1 MVAGR
6 YLRAR
11 RNDAFIS
18 VIATFSFA
26 GIVVGVTTLIIVLAV
41 MNGFRADLLD
51 RVLVNNS
58 HISVRPPNGKLDD
71 FDTLA
76 KRIAKTDGVVLAMPV
91 VEGEALAS
99 GPNGPQGVRV
109 RGLRQADLQ
118 VLPQVG
124 RGLHSGTLG
133 DFDSA
138 GGVVLGLRLAVQLGV
153 TLGDQVTLV
162 SPRRAETVSGSVPRV
177 QAYRVNAVLEA
188 PKRGHN
194 HDILYMPLVEAQ
206 HYFDRGATV
215 SALDIYVEDPEAVET
230 MRTAISAAADR
241 PINLVDW
248 TQANAALFG
257 ALRVERVAMFVI
269 LSLIVLVAA
278 LNITAGLTM
287 LVNDKAAD
295 IAILRTMGASRASI
309 IRIFVLTGAT
319 IGTVGTLAGFA
330 IGYAVAA
337 NADSV
342 RDTIRMLVD
351 EQYLPRGF
359 AALANLPSKYEITD
373 SVPVVLLSLSLS
385 VLATIYPAW
394 RAARLNPVEI
404 LRYE

>member
-18 VIATFSFA
+18 VIATFSFV

-51 RVLVNNS
+51 RLLNNS
-58 HISVRPPNGKLDD
+58 SHMSVRPSTGQLDG
-71 FDTLA
+71 FDALA
-76 KRIAKTDGVVLAMPV
+76 KRIAETERVLSAIPV

-99 GPNGPQGVRV
+99 GPNGPQGARV
-109 RGLRQADLQ
+109 RGLRQADLEA
-118 VLPQVG
+118 LPQVD
-124 RGLHSGTLG
+124 RGLHSGTLEN
-133 DFDSA
+133 FDNA
-138 GGVVLGLRLAVQLGV
+138 RGIVLGLRLAVQLGV
-153 TLGDQVTLV
+153 ALDDQVTLV
-162 SPRRAETVSGSVPRV
+162 SPGRSATVSGNVPRV

-188 PKRGHN
+188 PNRGRN
-194 HDILYMPLVEAQ
+194 RDTIYMPLAEAQ
-206 HYFDRGATV
+206 HYFEGGATV
-215 SALDIYVEDPEAVET
+215 SALEIYVEDPETVET
-230 MRTAISAAADR
+230 MRTSILAAADR

-248 TQANAALFG
+248 TQENAALFG

-295 IAILRTMGASRASI
+295 IAILRTMGASRAAI
-309 IRIFVLTGAT
+309 TRIFVITGAT
-319 IGTVGTLAGFA
+319 IGTIGTLAGFA
-330 IGYAVAA
+330 IGYSVAA

-342 RDTIRMLVD
+342 RNTIRTLVD
-351 EQYLPRGF
+351 RHYLPSGF
-359 AALANLPSKYEITD
+359 EALANLPSRYEITD

-394 RAARLNPVEI
+394 RAARLNPVEV